1 MIASRISSRLKGMLM
16 EVLPHSR
23 RTGPHALSGRSGPDL
38 SWQGPGMTSNTAEAL
53 WKLWERGETLTFVQ
67 STSLPSNHAMIRF
80 DMVNIPIWVERG
92 VKGVEHD

>member
-1 MIASRISSRLKGMLM
+1 
-16 EVLPHSR
+16 
-23 RTGPHALSGRSGPDL
+23 
-38 SWQGPGMTSNTAEAL
+38 MTSNTAEAL